1 LEGKAGEDILFGDFG
16 RVTREPALL
25 TVEATSLFEGGD
37 DEIETGSGGDIAL
50 GGAGGDVF
58 WATFAEDSVVGDY
71 GRFRI
76 ELSGLNET
84 EQVISLVT
92 LAQGRLDL
100 LRSSQQ
106 DLYTNDGLTEREVD
120 DVEDNNRVRQMLGDG
135 ETLGMNLRDVDVEN
149 ATTNNP
155 AIERMERL
163 ISEWQQREGSSLR
176 GSIASQVAA
185 NVSSG
190 GEAERMLQQNPPA
203 YGEAEAPSAENAAAV
218 RGDENTQVEDNR
230 DEPTEDAE
238 AQAELIN
245 QSGLEIPNELLTALT
260 ATTGWAIARA
270 GAPTP
275 SQDAS
280 RLNAL
285 RRECAARDWQRLS
298 EGEDDEET
306 A

>member
-1 LEGKAGEDILFGDFG
+1 SFD
-16 RVTREPALL
+16 
-25 TVEATSLFEGGD
+25 
-37 DEIETGSGGDIAL
+37 
-50 GGAGGDVF
+50 
-58 WATFAEDSVVGDY
+58 EDSVVGDY

-76 ELSGLNET
+76 ELSGSDEN

-203 YGEAEAPSAENAAAV
+203 YGEAEAPSAENAEAV